1 MKVSSAPFET
11 PIGTSARGTASE
23 VSPRGS
29 MDKAAAH
36 LVSSPAANSNV
47 KAGLDAATKEA
58 LLRLASLAR
67 EKEKEQE
74 AEKRKSM
81 EKSSAAK
88 TKVISAGAAL
98 SIEAIKE
105 FEPAAL
111 SARSTESSQNALDR
125 VRLKFEAARK
135 QFGRQV
141 YLETV
146 KRQTILQLEK
156 EFNLDFNVDELEDLS
171 DATLTEEAGYSGLRR
186 VA

>member
-1 MKVSSAPFET
+1 
-11 PIGTSARGTASE
+11 
-23 VSPRGS
+23 
-29 MDKAAAH
+29 
-36 LVSSPAANSNV
+36 
-47 KAGLDAATKEA
+47 
-58 LLRLASLAR
+58 
-67 EKEKEQE
+67 
-74 AEKRKSM
+74 M

-171 DATLTEEAGYSGLRR
+171 DATLTEEAGDSGLRR